1 MIGFD
6 GLSTIK
12 IYFCIYKLK
21 GNILIYTKN
30 NYKVNEFVKN
40 NESLKGHEG
49 KDSRNEIK
57 QFLIITFAL
66 PYFGQMNPRGMRM
79 DLMRP

>member
-1 MIGFD
+1 M
-6 GLSTIK
+6 
-12 IYFCIYKLK
+12 K

-57 QFLIITFAL
+57 QFLIIPFAM
-66 PYFGQMNPRGMRM
+66 PYFAQMNPREMRM
-79 DLMRP
+79 DLYASIRTLIFLFK

>member
-1 MIGFD
+1 M
-6 GLSTIK
+6 
-12 IYFCIYKLK
+12 K

-57 QFLIITFAL
+57 QFLIIPFAM
-66 PYFGQMNPRGMRM
+66 PYCANEPTGNENGPICVHKDVNFFV
-79 DLMRP
+79 